1 MSIHFDRAAAVLFL
15 TVGALFMYGSMQIAE
30 SSYGSVV
37 GPNIFPFFL
46 GAILF
51 LLSLRLFYETLHY
64 QKKYGKKEPLQIKA
78 FIIIFAATLLYIA
91 LLETIGYV
99 ITTFVF
105 LFICFQAMERGQWVK
120 SIVIS
125 ACFSAGI
132 YYLFVVVLKG
142 TLPSFPV
149 WF

>member
-1 MSIHFDRAAAVLFL
+1 MSIKFDRAAAILFL

-30 SSYGSVV
+30 TSYGSVV

-46 GAILF
+46 GAVLF
-51 LLSLRLFYETLHY
+51 LLSLRLFYETFHY
-64 QKKYGKKEPLQIKA
+64 QKKYGEKEPLQVKV
-78 FIIIFAATLLYIA
+78 FVIIFLSALLYIA
-91 LLETIGYV
+91 ALETIGYV

-105 LFICFQAMERGQWVK
+105 LLVCFQAMERGNWLK
-120 SIVIS
+120 SIMIS
-125 ACFSAGI
+125 ACFSGGI

>member
-1 MSIHFDRAAAVLFL
+1 M
-15 TVGALFMYGSMQIAE
+15 
-30 SSYGSVV
+30 
-37 GPNIFPFFL
+37 
-46 GAILF
+46 
-51 LLSLRLFYETLHY
+51 
-64 QKKYGKKEPLQIKA
+64 KA
-78 FIIIFAATLLYIA
+78 FIIIFLAALLYIA
-91 LLETIGYV
+91 ALETIGYV

-105 LFICFQAMERGQWVK
+105 LLICFQVMERGKWVR